1 MGLSELSLN
10 FVLGLC
16 LIILFWRFFAERVLC
31 LLFPVGKTRKYS
43 LDLFISM
50 PWTRHRF
57 GLNVNVLLHE
67 LYPAKEA
74 SGTSPLDRDERLSPQ
89 DFLQALQKMD
99 PDGAVASNLEEANFL
114 FQTNQLPI
122 SSFTTWAPTSRCKP
136 GTSGSSTIECNDT
149 PNWSDTEKP
158 NATDTVAESAPA
170 TNVFIPFGASE
181 QTDSFV
187 HPPRVDGNACD
198 SSTACAPRSYAG
210 KERPSSEPVSNDTTY
225 PADLLPFEPIK
236 ADEEEY
242 EDAEY
247 SRYHLPLHSTFDAL
261 TVTAEPTQWRFR
273 QVDESVNNEE
283 EETSHVSGLAS
294 CSSLT
299 DEVIVDNYKVVPDE
313 WICSSLSQTSDKS
326 SNAPLKSESQSSNA
340 APRMSR
346 RKAVLKPCN
355 AEQRP
360 NRNISL
366 SSGSDLNKSIAF
378 QAGSSSDSEL
388 DYRPTG
394 SSEWRNGHPFPF
406 RRRTTHCSDLC
417 LGDSFSHRS
426 TPSESDSHSLITVRK
441 SYGSSRS
448 PGERNGTSDCDT
460 NNLSYCPSTSS
471 NKRPD
476 RHLRDVLALEEFKI
490 PFSYDEIIYSTNE
503 QFREL
508 KATPNLTQD
517 QINMM
522 LDARKRATNRQA
534 AERCRRLKTATRD
547 ELSERLCALRL
558 ERQIL
563 TRQIAHARQ
572 RKQRACDALLAE
584 QKRVLALL
592 RGPDGNQL
600 KYSDWHVRLTHD
612 DEVVLVA
619 VGR

>member
-1 MGLSELSLN
+1 MKET
-10 FVLGLC
+10 
-16 LIILFWRFFAERVLC
+16 I
-31 LLFPVGKTRKYS
+31 RK
-43 LDLFISM
+43 L
-50 PWTRHRF
+50 
-57 GLNVNVLLHE
+57 
-67 LYPAKEA
+67 
-74 SGTSPLDRDERLSPQ
+74 
-89 DFLQALQKMD
+89 
-99 PDGAVASNLEEANFL
+99 VAC
-114 FQTNQLPI
+114 P
-122 SSFTTWAPTSRCKP
+122 
-136 GTSGSSTIECNDT
+136 
-149 PNWSDTEKP
+149 
-158 NATDTVAESAPA
+158 
-170 TNVFIPFGASE
+170 
-181 QTDSFV
+181 
-187 HPPRVDGNACD
+187 
-198 SSTACAPRSYAG
+198 
-210 KERPSSEPVSNDTTY
+210 
-225 PADLLPFEPIK
+225 
-236 ADEEEY
+236 
-242 EDAEY
+242 
-247 SRYHLPLHSTFDAL
+247 HSTRG
-261 TVTAEPTQWRFR
+261 VPVKPTQWRFR
-273 QVDESVNNEE
+273 QVDVSVNNVE

-326 SNAPLKSESQSSNA
+326 SNAPLKSESRSSNPT
-340 APRMSR
+340 PRMSR

-355 AEQRP
+355 VEQRR

-366 SSGSDLNKSIAF
+366 SSGSDLNKSSVF
-378 QAGSSSDSEL
+378 QGGSSSDSEL

-394 SSEWRNGHPFPF
+394 SSEWRSGYPFPC
-406 RRRTTHCSDLC
+406 RRRTTHRSDLC

-426 TPSESDSHSLITVRK
+426 TPSESDSCSLKTVRK

-448 PGERNGTSDCDT
+448 PGELNGTSDCDT

-471 NKRPD
+471 NKRPE